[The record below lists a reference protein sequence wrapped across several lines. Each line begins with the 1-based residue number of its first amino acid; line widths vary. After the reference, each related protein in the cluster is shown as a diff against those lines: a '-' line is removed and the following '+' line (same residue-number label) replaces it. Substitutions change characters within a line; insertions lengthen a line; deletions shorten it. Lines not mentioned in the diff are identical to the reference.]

1 MKITASLLLLC
12 LFIQTSVLAQP
23 TPERGDKFL
32 KRIENN
38 YSSSDIHE
46 EADGSRHGDYNFDSK
61 TKNERLLFGD
71 FNAPLEYILDP
82 SFEASRDGTIGFRV
96 YPDPS
101 GRQILEVK
109 YIPDYEKIYR
119 QTSSEYPTIGIPA
132 AEYFS
137 TPQARHDS
145 ILAHNRTMISKF
157 YEELPKRLRT
167 ASKKIYIGDSL
178 ARRLYVR
185 TMQAIRDYA
194 SPGKPMRSTDG
205 EYATFRTVVGHDLW
219 TLTIHSP
226 WGEMG
231 ELSELYKQIIA
242 DVRAC
247 RFDETA
253 YLRQPG
259 DRHLPIQR

>member
-1 MKITASLLLLC
+1 MKKTVSLLLLS
-12 LFIQTSVLAQP
+12 LLILPAARAQP
-23 TPERGDKFL
+23 TAQRGDKFL
-32 KRIENN
+32 KRVENN
-38 YSSSDIHE
+38 YSTSNTIE

-61 TKNERLLFGD
+61 NKTQKLFFGD

-137 TPQARHDS
+137 TPESRRDS
-145 ILAHNRTMISKF
+145 IGAHNRTMISKF
-157 YEELPKRLRT
+157 YEELPKRLRP

-178 ARRLYVR
+178 ARKLYGR

-194 SPGKPMRSTDG
+194 SPGKPMMSTDG
-205 EYATFRTVVGHDLW
+205 ESATFRTVVGHDLW

-242 DVRAC
+242 DVRAG
-247 RFDETA
+247 RLDEA
-253 YLRQPG
+253 VYLRQLG
-259 DRHLPIQR
+259 D

>member
-1 MKITASLLLLC
+1 MKKLLFTLLLLPC
-12 LFIQTSVLAQP
+12 IYAATAQP

-38 YSSSDIHE
+38 YSSSDTHQ
-46 EADGSRHGDYNFDSK
+46 EADGSCHGDYNFDSK
-61 TKNERLLFGD
+61 TRTEKLFFGD
-71 FNAPLEYILDP
+71 FNSPVEYFLDP
-82 SFEASRDGTIGFRV
+82 SFEASRDGAVGFRI

-109 YIPDYEKIYR
+109 YIRDYEKTYR

-132 AEYFS
+132 AEFFS
-137 TPQARHDS
+137 TSESRRDS
-145 ILAHNRTMISKF
+145 IGVHNRAMIAKF
-157 YEELPKRLRT
+157 YEELPKRFRT

-178 ARRLYVR
+178 AHRIYDR

-194 SPGKPMRSTDG
+194 SPGKPLRGFDG
-205 EYATFRTVVGHDLW
+205 EEVTFRTVVRHDLW

-231 ELSELYKQIIA
+231 ALSELYKQIIT
-242 DVRAC
+242 DVKDGQ
-247 RFDETA
+247 FDENA
-253 YLRQPG
+253 CLRRLS
-259 DRHLPIQR
+259 D